1 MPLIFTLLT
10 EFNLY
15 KMSIITKKALLFCLF
30 CFLSI
35 HFIFIIIYCSPIK
48 SSNLKLYGYSQKY
61 AYPFFHQSWSLFVP
75 TPKNKNY
82 ILIKTQNKSEW
93 KILFPINLTSLSK
106 ANFIGSDAISLLFSN
121 ALIYELNVLPQKQTI
136 YNLKPTNQ
144 EFEILNHE
152 ISSYLKQNNII
163 NDTSKYEILLLS
175 NTYKGQLIYQ
185 FKDLCSKK

>member
-1 MPLIFTLLT
+1 MSNLVKYCVLL
-10 EFNLY
+10 
-15 KMSIITKKALLFCLF
+15 CLSCILVF
-30 CFLSI
+30 
-35 HFIFIIIYCSPIK
+35 HFVFVIIYASPIK
-48 SSNLKLYGYSQKY
+48 STNLKLIGYSQKY
-61 AYPFFHQSWSLFVP
+61 VYPYFHQSWSLFVP

-121 ALIYELNVLPQKQTI
+121 ALIYELNVLPQKSTI

-152 ISSYLKQNNII
+152 IYSYLKQNNFI
-163 NDTSKYEILLLS
+163 NDTSKYEILLFS

-185 FKDLCSKK
+185 FKDLYSKK